1 MSSLPTQA
9 LRARPTLPGHVG
21 YLRADKLADIFG
33 EQGMFPLRKR

>member
-21 YLRADKLADIFG
+21 YLRADKLAFG